1 MAIGGGGGGGHSC
14 RLCVFLCGMLVISV
28 CGDGIH
34 NGYNALHLKG
44 TVKQHNIHAGLF
56 GVGVV
61 HLLALQSRSYLHVV
75 SYA

>member
-1 MAIGGGGGGGHSC
+1 
-14 RLCVFLCGMLVISV
+14 MLVISV